1 MFCSARS
8 IKQACTWDES
18 VDLAMCRS
26 ACRMYVFAEFLY
38 DASACAHGNGSE
50 ASGFL
55 ELSVGFCALSNALFR
70 WFCVRAVCPY
80 SEIRAM
86 AGQDIQAR
94 LREVLS
100 GAEDETRTRIENLER
115 ERAALAAERKRIT
128 KEVKKEAQ
136 KRKRLVSKARNL
148 SIDDLMEVAISRSS
162 HANAKAKAKAK
173 ARAS

>member
-1 MFCSARS
+1 MSCSARS
-8 IKQACTWDES
+8 MQQACTRDES
-18 VDLAMCRS
+18 VDLVMCRS

-55 ELSVGFCALSNALFR
+55 ELSVGLCALSNALFC
-70 WFCVRAVCPY
+70 WFCVPAVRPY

-115 ERAALAAERKRIT
+115 ERAALAAERKRVT
-128 KEVKKEAQ
+128 KDLKKEAQ
-136 KRKRLVSKARNL
+136 KRKRLVKKAQNL
-148 SIDDLMEVAISRSS
+148 SVDDLMELAIVRSS
-162 HANAKAKAKAK
+162 QAKAKAKAK

>member
-1 MFCSARS
+1 
-8 IKQACTWDES
+8 
-18 VDLAMCRS
+18 
-26 ACRMYVFAEFLY
+26 
-38 DASACAHGNGSE
+38 
-50 ASGFL
+50 
-55 ELSVGFCALSNALFR
+55 
-70 WFCVRAVCPY
+70 
-80 SEIRAM
+80 M

-162 HANAKAKAKAK
+162 QANAKAKAKAK